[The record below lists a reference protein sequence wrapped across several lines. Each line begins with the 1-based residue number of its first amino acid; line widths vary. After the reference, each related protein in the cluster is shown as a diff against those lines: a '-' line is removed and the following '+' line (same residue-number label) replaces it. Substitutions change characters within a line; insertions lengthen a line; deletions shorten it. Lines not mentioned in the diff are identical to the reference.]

1 MALTYD
7 LCDRDWDRYFEAL
20 EQFMDAQEG
29 QPRSLDAFLELE
41 ERFYRHWSRRRTGL
55 RRLAD
60 SLRAWILARSGLVL
74 F

>member
-7 LCDRDWDRYFEAL
+7 LYDHDWDRYFEDL
-20 EQFMDAQEG
+20 EQFMDVQGE

-41 ERFYRHWSRRRTGL
+41 ERFYRSWSRKRTGL

-60 SLRAWILARSGLVL
+60 TIRHWVLAHSGLL
-74 F
+74 L